1 MSADVDRR
9 IVMRHRRH
17 RIVSAIA
24 LACIAVGAA
33 CRSDAGDEGADRYAH
48 VMAFDTARIRL
59 VGARDTQQVT
69 VELAETSE
77 QQTMGLMER
86 RTLPADAGMLFVYPA
101 MQPDTSAFWMYRT
114 RLPLDIAFID
124 SSGVIRTIRTM
135 APCPTLIVQGCPTYP
150 AGARY
155 LAALEVNAGYFGR
168 TQVRVGDRVLL
179 QDTAS
184 RRRASRPPS

>member
-1 MSADVDRR
+1 MTSTGRQ
-9 IVMRHRRH
+9 
-17 RIVSAIA
+17 VSAIA
-24 LACIAVGAA
+24 LTFIALSGG
-33 CRSDAGDEGADRYAH
+33 CRSDANDNGADRYAR
-48 VMAFDTARIRL
+48 VMAFDSARIRL
-59 VGARDTQQVT
+59 VGVRDTEQLT

-86 RTLPADAGMLFVYPA
+86 RMLPANAGMLFLYSA
-101 MQPDTSAFWMYRT
+101 MQSDTSAFWMYRT

-135 APCPTLIVQGCPTYP
+135 TPCPTLIVQGCPTYA

-168 TQVRVGDRVLL
+168 TQIRVGDRVLL

-184 RRRASRPPS
+184 RRRATRPAS